1 LSRLLY
7 NFVFSNTPYTEIVFN
22 GEVHRLS
29 LVDAVR
35 VAGDDRFSF
44 STLTALLRQNFGPN
58 APQSFTVEYTN
69 VYGVTLKAESDVVL
83 GEIFLQAHNA
93 KQHTLKLSVNAVQV
107 QSYMPTQNQPL
118 YDLEA
123 GFPEQAPEEPKPSI
137 LSSMALRV
145 NGGYSRVLAEE
156 PNSEEVQTKPG
167 GATLTSLA
175 CARINRLLS
184 IVAFMFAMITAIG
197 FILDDAEDKAEPQ
210 EELGR
215 TTVITKRVEFV
226 YDSVSEFSDSVN
238 TVMLNVPL
246 ALCMAGM
253 SSIAQNKNNHFEI
266 ERDVSNSGLVN
277 VGADGIFTASGAKGF
292 VSISSDRGAVVV
304 ALSMDMGDLV
314 VAYTDITVPLV
325 NGINSAVA
333 QSKVSPKIYVTGF
346 GKGGSLAELL
356 AMDIASGNLF
366 GATDFSAVRLVT
378 FDAPLVGD
386 EKIASSLSNLVPMH
400 LDIVSEERVPQPG
413 FATLENTVVQTPAA
427 GERNADA
434 FFDLYE
440 TVLKT
445 RSFVSDTVSSTEF
458 CADAL

>member
-1 LSRLLY
+1 
-7 NFVFSNTPYTEIVFN
+7 
-22 GEVHRLS
+22 VHRLS

-44 STLTALLRQNFGPN
+44 STLCKLLRQNFGPN

-123 GFPEQAPEEPKPSI
+123 GFPEQAPEEPKLSI
-137 LSSMALRV
+137 LSSMVLRA
-145 NGGYSRVLAEE
+145 NSGYSRVLAEE

-167 GATLTSLA
+167 GVTLTSLA

-184 IVAFMFAMITAIG
+184 IVAFMLAMITAVG
-197 FILDDAEDKAEPQ
+197 FILDDAEDKAGPQ
-210 EELGR
+210 EELGP
-215 TTVITKRVEFV
+215 VMTKRVEFV
-226 YDSVSEFSDSVN
+226 YDSISEFSDSVH
-238 TVMLNVPL
+238 TVMLNVPM

-253 SSIAQNKNNHFEI
+253 SSIAQNENHFEI

-292 VSISSDRGAVVV
+292 VSITSDRGAVVV
-304 ALSMDMGDLV
+304 ALNMDMGDLV
-314 VAYTDITVPLV
+314 GAYNDITVPLV
-325 NGINSAVA
+325 NGINSAMA
-333 QSKVSPKIYVTGF
+333 QSKASPKIYVTGF

-356 AMDIASGNLF
+356 AMDIASGNLL

-386 EKIASSLSNLVPMH
+386 DKFASSLSNLVPMH

-413 FATLENTVVQTPAA
+413 FAILENTVVQTPAA
-427 GERNADA
+427 GESSADA
-434 FFDLYE
+434 FFDLYM

-445 RSFVSDTVSSTEF
+445 RSFVSNSAFSTEI

>member
-1 LSRLLY
+1 M
-7 NFVFSNTPYTEIVFN
+7 
-22 GEVHRLS
+22 HRLS

-44 STLTALLRQNFGPN
+44 STLCKLLRQNFGPN

-69 VYGVTLKAESDVVL
+69 VYGVTFRAESDVVL
-83 GEIFLQAHNA
+83 GDIFLEAHNA

-107 QSYMPTQNQPL
+107 QSYMSTRNQPL
-118 YDLEA
+118 SDLEA
-123 GFPEQAPEEPKPSI
+123 GFPEQAPEEPEPSI
-137 LSSMALRV
+137 LSSMVLRV

-167 GATLTSLA
+167 GVTLTSLA
-175 CARINRLLS
+175 CARINRLLQ
-184 IVAFMFAMITAIG
+184 IVAFMLAMITAIG
-197 FILDDAEDKAEPQ
+197 FILGEAEDKAGRQ
-210 EELGR
+210 EELGP
-215 TTVITKRVEFV
+215 TTVMTKRVEFV
-226 YDSVSEFSDSVN
+226 YDSISEFSDSVH

-253 SSIAQNKNNHFEI
+253 SSIAQNENHFEI
-266 ERDVSNSGLVN
+266 ERDVSNLGLVN
-277 VGADGIFTASGAKGF
+277 VGADGIFAASGAKGF
-292 VSISSDRGAVVV
+292 VSITSDRGAVVV
-304 ALSMDMGDLV
+304 ALNMDTGDLV
-314 VAYTDITVPLV
+314 GAYNDIAVPLV

-333 QSKVSPKIYVTGF
+333 QSKASPKIYLTGF

-356 AMDIASGNLF
+356 AMDIASGNFL

-386 EKIASSLSNLVPMH
+386 ETFASSLSNLVPMH

-413 FATLENTVVQTPAA
+413 FSILDNTVVQTPAA

-434 FFDLYE
+434 FFDLYK

-445 RSFVSDTVSSTEF
+445 RSVVSDTVFSIEI